1 LKVLAIGAHPDDIE
15 LGCGA
20 SLKLLKEKG
29 CKVYMLVLSRGE
41 ASGDP
46 EVRERECAQSAETL
60 CVDKLF
66 FGYLQD
72 TRISDGFETIAQIE
86 KVLKETKANL
96 VFTHDFKDGHQDHRN
111 ASRATISAARNVDKV
126 LLYESPSAFR
136 DFFPQV
142 FVDVTSTFD
151 TKMKALEAFGSQAKK
166 VYFKGNRRNMTVN
179 ENRHFPFVANAIEG
193 LARYRGFQAG
203 VTLAEAFEAS
213 KFVWSIEQN
222 HPL

>member
-1 LKVLAIGAHPDDIE
+1 MVLAVGAHPDDIE

-20 SLKLLKEKG
+20 SLRLLKERG
-29 CKVYMLVLSRGE
+29 YEVYMLVLSKGE
-41 ASGDP
+41 ASGSP
-46 EVRERECAQSAETL
+46 EIRESECASSAKTL
-60 CVDKLF
+60 GVDELF
-66 FGYLQD
+66 FGFLQD

-86 KVLKETKANL
+86 KILKETKANV

-142 FVDVTSTFD
+142 FVDVTTTFD
-151 TKMKALEAFGSQAKK
+151 IKMKALEAFGTQAKK
-166 VYFKGNRRNMTVN
+166 VYFKGNKVDLAAS
-179 ENRHFPFVANAIEG
+179 ENRHFPYVSNAVEG

-203 VTLAEAFEAS
+203 VALAEAFEAS
-213 KFVWSIEQN
+213 TFVWNVMQN
-222 HPL
+222 GPP

>member
-1 LKVLAIGAHPDDIE
+1 VGAHPDDIE

-20 SLKLLKEKG
+20 SLKLFKERG
-29 CKVYMLVLSRGE
+29 HEVYMLVLCKGE

-46 EVRERECAQSAETL
+46 EIRQRECSKSAKTL

-86 KVLKETKANL
+86 NILKETRADL
-96 VFTHDFKDGHQDHRN
+96 VFTHDFKDGHQDQRN
-111 ASRATISAARNVDKV
+111 ASRATISAARNVAQV

-142 FVDVTSTFD
+142 FIDVTSTFD
-151 TKMKALEAFGSQAKK
+151 TKMKALEAFGSQTKK
-166 VYFKGNRRNMTVN
+166 VYFKGNSGDLSPN
-179 ENRHFPFVANAIEG
+179 ENRHFPYVSNAIEG

-203 VTLAEAFEAS
+203 VVLAEAFEAS
-213 KFVWSIEQN
+213 KFVLNIQWSC
-222 HPL
+222 PP